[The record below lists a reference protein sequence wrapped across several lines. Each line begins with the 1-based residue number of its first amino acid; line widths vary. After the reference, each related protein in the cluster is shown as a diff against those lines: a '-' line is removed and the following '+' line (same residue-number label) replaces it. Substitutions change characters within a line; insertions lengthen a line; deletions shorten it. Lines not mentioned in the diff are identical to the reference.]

1 MFYTSTQHT
10 QRTQNSGNQTR
21 STSAPTPTSTA
32 LTSEFVGDGFTF
44 TQNSTPQRTSPQRT
58 TEERDPF
65 QIRFD
70 SPRRLPREL
79 REEAMGMSWKLF
91 SATYAPTPT
100 VKISD
105 IEARRDHWCYTT
117 YSANVTRTSKTFP
130 PETTHH
136 EVTTSGPAHAFG
148 AMLADEGR
156 YIEILEFHQ
165 FTLHEATFTA
175 IKVAHQI
182 NERNTAWAVGFGATS
197 EMSIAAAMASG
208 AQRIYG

>member
-1 MFYTSTQHT
+1 MFHTSTQHT
-10 QRTQNSGNQTR
+10 HRTQNSGNQTR
-21 STSAPTPTSTA
+21 STSAPTATSATP
-32 LTSEFVGDGFTF
+32 EFASKGFTF
-44 TQNSTPQRTSPQRT
+44 TQNNAPQRAR

-70 SPRRLPREL
+70 SQRRLPREL
-79 REEAMGMSWKLF
+79 REEAMGMSWTLF

-100 VKISD
+100 VKIAD

-117 YSANVTRTSKTFP
+117 YSANITRTSKTFP

-136 EVTTSGPAHAFG
+136 EVTTSGPAQAFG
-148 AMLADEGR
+148 AMLADAGR
-156 YIEILEFHQ
+156 YVEILEFHQ

-182 NERNTAWAVGFGATS
+182 NERDTAWAIGFGATS
-197 EMSIAAAMASG
+197 ETSIAAAMASG

>member
-1 MFYTSTQHT
+1 MFHTSTQHT

-21 STSAPTPTSTA
+21 STSAPTATSATP
-32 LTSEFVGDGFTF
+32 EFAGKGFTF
-44 TQNSTPQRTSPQRT
+44 TQNNAPQRAR

-70 SPRRLPREL
+70 SQRRLPREL
-79 REEAMGMSWKLF
+79 REEAMGMSWQLF

-105 IEARRDHWCYTT
+105 IEARSDHWCYTT

-156 YIEILEFHQ
+156 YVEILEFHQ

-182 NERNTAWAVGFGATS
+182 NERDNAWAVGFGATS
-197 EMSIAAAMASG
+197 ETSIASAMASG

>member
-21 STSAPTPTSTA
+21 SNATSTA
-32 LTSEFVGDGFTF
+32 TTPEFEGTGFTF
-44 TQNSTPQRTSPQRT
+44 TQNSTPQQTPAQKAT
-58 TEERDPF
+58 PERDPF

-70 SPRRLPREL
+70 SSRRLPREL

-91 SATYAPTPT
+91 SATYAPMPT

-117 YSANVTRTSKTFP
+117 YSANITRTSKTFP

-156 YIEILEFHQ
+156 YVEFHQ

-197 EMSIAAAMASG
+197 ETSIAAAMASG

>member
-1 MFYTSTQHT
+1 MFHTSTQHT

-21 STSAPTPTSTA
+21 NTATSTA
-32 LTSEFVGDGFTF
+32 TTSEFVGNGFTT
-44 TQNSTPQRTSPQRT
+44 TQNNAPQRAR

-70 SPRRLPREL
+70 SQRRLPREL
-79 REEAMGMSWKLF
+79 RQEAMGMSWTLF

-100 VKISD
+100 VKIAD
-105 IEARRDHWCYTT
+105 IEARRYHWCYTT
-117 YSANVTRTSKTFP
+117 YSANITRTSKTFP

-136 EVTTSGPAHAFG
+136 EVFTSGPAQAFG
-148 AMLADEGR
+148 AMLADAGR
-156 YIEILEFHQ
+156 YVEILEFHQ

-182 NERNTAWAVGFGATS
+182 NERDTAWAIGFGATS
-197 EMSIAAAMASG
+197 ETSIAAAMASG

>member
-1 MFYTSTQHT
+1 MFYTSTQQT
-10 QRTQNSGNQTR
+10 QRTQNSDQQTR
-21 STSAPTPTSTA
+21 STTDT
-32 LTSEFVGDGFTF
+32 GFTF
-44 TQNSTPQRTSPQRT
+44 TQNHAPERTRPQ
-58 TEERDPF
+58 ERDPF

-79 REEAMGMSWKLF
+79 REEAMGMSWALF

-105 IEARRDHWCYTT
+105 IEARHDHWCYTT

-130 PETTHH
+130 PETKHH

-156 YIEILEFHQ
+156 YVEILEFHQ

-175 IKVAHQI
+175 VKVAHQI
-182 NERNTAWAVGFGATS
+182 NERDTAWAVGFGATS
-197 EMSIAAAMASG
+197 EASIAAAMTSG

>member
-1 MFYTSTQHT
+1 MFYTSTQQT
-10 QRTQNSGNQTR
+10 QRTQNSDQQTH
-21 STSAPTPTSTA
+21 PTTDT
-32 LTSEFVGDGFTF
+32 GFTF
-44 TQNSTPQRTSPQRT
+44 TPTHAPERTRT
-58 TEERDPF
+58 QERDPF

-70 SPRRLPREL
+70 SPWRLPREL
-79 REEAMGMSWKLF
+79 REEAMGMSWALF

-105 IEARRDHWCYTT
+105 IEARHDHWCYTT

-130 PETTHH
+130 PETKHH

-156 YIEILEFHQ
+156 YVEILEFHQ

-175 IKVAHQI
+175 VKVAHQI
-182 NERNTAWAVGFGATS
+182 NERDTAWAVGFGATS
-197 EMSIAAAMASG
+197 EASIAAAMTSG

>member
-21 STSAPTPTSTA
+21 SNATSTA
-32 LTSEFVGDGFTF
+32 TTPEFEGTGFTF
-44 TQNSTPQRTSPQRT
+44 TQNSTPQQTPAQKAT
-58 TEERDPF
+58 PERDPF

-70 SPRRLPREL
+70 SSRRLPREL

-156 YIEILEFHQ
+156 YVEILEFHQ

-182 NERNTAWAVGFGATS
+182 NERDTAWAVGFGATS
-197 EMSIAAAMASG
+197 ETSIAAAMASG